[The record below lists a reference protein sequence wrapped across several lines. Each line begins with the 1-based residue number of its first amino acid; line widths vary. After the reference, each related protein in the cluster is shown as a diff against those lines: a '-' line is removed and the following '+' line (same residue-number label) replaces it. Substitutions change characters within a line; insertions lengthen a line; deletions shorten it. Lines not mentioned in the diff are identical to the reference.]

1 MATDDNEVTASA
13 LAAAPADCG
22 AGAVATAIAASG
34 ALTCS
39 ISPIVSAD
47 IDTFSELDTIVADKA
62 LVNKADGAVWLGVH
76 DFGGATSVEIPND
89 AAPTVNAAGE
99 IAVDTTDD
107 QLKNFG

>member
-39 ISPIVSAD
+39 ITPIVSAD

-62 LVNKADGAVWLGVH
+62 LVNKADGAAWLGVH
-76 DFGGATSVEIPND
+76 DFGGATSMEVPSGAD
-89 AAPTVNAAGE
+89 PDFTVKGT
-99 IAVDTTDD
+99 ISW
-107 QLKNFG
+107 